1 MNYIALITLFIPL
14 LGTVLGASMVYFLK
28 NQISDTANR
37 MLIGFAAG
45 VMVAASVWSLI
56 IPSID
61 ASINYG
67 KFAFLPAAIGFMLGI
82 FFLLALDHFIPHMHM
97 DGQIE
102 GKKSKLG
109 KHRMMFLAVTLH
121 NIPEGMALGVVLA
134 ALINESNLVSI
145 ASTFALAL
153 GIALQNFPEGA
164 IVSLPLKGEGLTKTQ
179 SFAFGAFSGVVEPIA
194 TVITLLFASV
204 IEPVLPYC
212 LSFAAGAMIYVV
224 VEELIPSM
232 SEGKHSNIGTLFFA
246 FGFVLMMILD
256 VALA

>member
-82 FFLLALDHFIPHMHM
+82 FFSISIGSFYSAHAY
-97 DGQIE
+97 GW
-102 GKKSKLG
+102 
-109 KHRMMFLAVTLH
+109 
-121 NIPEGMALGVVLA
+121 
-134 ALINESNLVSI
+134 SN
-145 ASTFALAL
+145 
-153 GIALQNFPEGA
+153 
-164 IVSLPLKGEGLTKTQ
+164 
-179 SFAFGAFSGVVEPIA
+179 
-194 TVITLLFASV
+194 
-204 IEPVLPYC
+204 
-212 LSFAAGAMIYVV
+212 
-224 VEELIPSM
+224 
-232 SEGKHSNIGTLFFA
+232 
-246 FGFVLMMILD
+246 
-256 VALA
+256 